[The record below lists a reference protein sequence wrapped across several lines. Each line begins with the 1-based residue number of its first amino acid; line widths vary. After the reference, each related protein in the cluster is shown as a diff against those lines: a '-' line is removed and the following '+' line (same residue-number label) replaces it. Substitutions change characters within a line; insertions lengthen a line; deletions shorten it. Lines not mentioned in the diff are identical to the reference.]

1 MAPTATATQPAFPNG
16 SPWPQDALK
25 QHLAAI
31 QNRSASL
38 KGADVAPYKQHVPI
52 VPGKEPVED
61 YEGHYVFAD
70 IKEAHTSRAMTSR
83 YYKDMMD
90 SAVSD
95 VIIIGAGSAGLTCA
109 YTLGKNRPDLRI
121 TILEAGVAPGGGAW
135 LGGQLQSAMVI
146 RKPAHNL
153 LTELGIP
160 FDDEG
165 AYVVVKHAAL
175 FTSTILSK
183 ILLMPNVKLFNAT
196 CCEDLI
202 IKKDGDG
209 RQRVNGVV
217 TNYTL
222 VSMAHGLQSCMDPQT
237 MTAPIV
243 CSFAGHDGPFGAFTV
258 KRLASAGL
266 LKLGDMN
273 PLDMNASE
281 GLIVNNTREIFPGAV
296 VGGMELS
303 ELDGHPRM
311 GASFGGMLAS
321 GQKAALEAIKA
332 YDMLE
337 IEDGEVIKSR
347 APSA

>member
-1 MAPTATATQPAFPNG
+1 MSPPALTCASQPALDKI
-16 SPWPQDALK
+16 WPRDSLK
-25 QHLAAI
+25 QHIATI
-31 QNRSASL
+31 QRRQTAL
-38 KGADVAPYKQHVPI
+38 KGVDAPTYVQRVPI

-61 YEGHYVFAD
+61 YDGNYVFAD
-70 IKEAHTSRAMTSR
+70 IKESHTSRAMISR

-90 SAVSD
+90 ASVSD
-95 VIIIGAGSAGLTCA
+95 VVVIGAGSAGLTCA
-109 YTLGKNRPDLRI
+109 YKLAKSRPDLRI

-153 LTELGIP
+153 LVELDVP

-183 ILLMPNVKLFNAT
+183 LLAMPNVKLFNAT
-196 CCEDLI
+196 CVEDLI
-202 IKKDGDG
+202 IKKDPTGT
-209 RQRVNGVV
+209 QRVNGVV

-237 MTAPIV
+237 ITAPII

-266 LKLGDMN
+266 LNLGDMN
-273 PLDMNASE
+273 PLNMNESE
-281 GLIVNNTREIFPGAV
+281 GLIVNNTREVFPGVV

-321 GQKAALEAIKA
+321 GTKAAVEAARA
-332 YDMLE
+332 YDRLE
-337 IEDGEVIKSR
+337 IDEGEVVSVR
-347 APSA
+347 Q

>member
-1 MAPTATATQPAFPNG
+1 MTPPAPSFD
-16 SPWPQDALK
+16 SPVSNPIWSANSLK
-25 QHLAAI
+25 QHLAA
-31 QNRSASL
+31 QQRNSSSAL
-38 KGADVAPYKQHVPI
+38 KGSKVAVYEQHVPI

-61 YEGHYVFAD
+61 YEGNYVFAD
-70 IKEAHTSRAMTSR
+70 IKESHTSRAMTSR

-90 SAVSD
+90 AAVSD

-109 YTLGKNRPDLRI
+109 YSLAKNRPDLRI

-146 RKPAHNL
+146 RKPAHTL
-153 LTELGIP
+153 LEELGVP

-183 ILLMPNVKLFNAT
+183 ILLLPNVKLFNAT

-202 IKKDGDG
+202 VKRDEAGVT
-209 RQRVNGVV
+209 RVNGVV
-217 TNYTL
+217 SNYTL

-237 MTAPIV
+237 ITAPVI

-258 KRLASAGL
+258 KRLETAGL
-266 LKLGDMN
+266 LKLKDMH
-273 PLDMNASE
+273 PLDMNNSE
-281 GLIVNNTREIFPGAV
+281 GLVVNNTREIFPGV
-296 VGGMELS
+296 IVGGMELS

-311 GASFGGMLAS
+311 GASFGGMLGS
-321 GQKAALEAIKA
+321 GQKAAYEAIKV
-332 YDMLE
+332 YDSLE
-337 IEDGEVIKSR
+337 VQEGEVIRSR
-347 APSA
+347 A

>member
-1 MAPTATATQPAFPNG
+1 MTPPAPTFGTPETG
-16 SPWPQDALK
+16 SVWSPHSLK
-25 QHLAAI
+25 QHLATMQRNGSTA
-31 QNRSASL
+31 L
-38 KGADVAPYKQHVPI
+38 KGSKVAPYEQHVPI
-52 VPGKEPVED
+52 APGKEPVED
-61 YEGHYVFAD
+61 YEGNYVFAD
-70 IKEAHTSRAMTSR
+70 IKESHTSRAMTSR

-90 SAVSD
+90 AAVSD
-95 VIIIGAGSAGLTCA
+95 VIVIGAGSAGLTCA

-153 LTELGIP
+153 LVELGVP

-183 ILLMPNVKLFNAT
+183 LLQMPNVKLFNAT

-202 IKKDGDG
+202 VKRDQDGK
-209 RQRVNGVV
+209 QRVNGVV
-217 TNYTL
+217 SNYTL

-237 MTAPIV
+237 ITAPVI

-258 KRLASAGL
+258 KRLESAGL
-266 LKLGDMN
+266 LKLGDMH
-273 PLDMNASE
+273 PMDMNQSE
-281 GLIVNNTREIFPGAV
+281 GLIVNNTRQIFPGVV

-311 GASFGGMLAS
+311 GASFGGMLGS
-321 GQKAALEAIKA
+321 GQKAAYEAIKA
-332 YDMLE
+332 YDALE
-337 IEDGEVIKSR
+337 IVDGEVIRQRS
-347 APSA
+347 